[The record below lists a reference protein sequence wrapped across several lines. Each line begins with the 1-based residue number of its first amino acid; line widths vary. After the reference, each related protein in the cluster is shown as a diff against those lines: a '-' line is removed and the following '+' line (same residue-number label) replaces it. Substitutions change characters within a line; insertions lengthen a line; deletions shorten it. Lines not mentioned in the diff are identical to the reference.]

1 MHRVSD
7 DNNQDLGTWKAPSKG
22 FFTPLN
28 VAVIFACCI
37 PMGITGAML
46 TRGAKPPRAIADA
59 PAFKLTN
66 QRGEVVSK
74 DSLKGKVW
82 VGSFLFTHCPDVC
95 PRTLQRLKGV
105 TGWLAER
112 RPEHQGKVRMIGISL
127 DHRGDTPERAEAFL
141 TRQGHD
147 SKQWDY
153 LLSKES
159 LHPLMRDG
167 FMLGVREGQNGLAAA
182 HADRVVLVGKAGR
195 IRGYYDLS
203 ANEGIAQ
210 LNSHIDLLVN
220 ETIDP

>member
-1 MHRVSD
+1 MTEQQPVDH
-7 DNNQDLGTWKAPSKG
+7 GTWAAPKRG

-28 VAVIFACCI
+28 IAVIIACCI

-46 TRGAKPPRAIADA
+46 SRGAKAPRAIAVA
-59 PAFKLTN
+59 PAFSLTN
-66 QRGEVVSK
+66 QRGETVSK
-74 DSLKGKVW
+74 DSLKGQVW

-105 TGWLAER
+105 SGWLAER
-112 RPEHQGKVRMIGISL
+112 RPEHQGKVRFVGISL
-127 DHRGDTPERAEAFL
+127 DHKGDTADRAKSFL
-141 TRQGHD
+141 TKQGHD

-195 IRGYYDLS
+195 IRGYYDS
-203 ANEGIAQ
+203 SSNEGIAQ
-210 LNSHIDLLVN
+210 LNGHIDLLVK
-220 ETIDP
+220 ETLTP